1 MSTSLSLQIEM
12 TVSDYNDIVR
22 QYKNRLCRYAEKML
36 KNRHVAIDV
45 AQESF
50 MKLWENRNKVDPQK
64 VHAWLYATA
73 YNHCLTIIK
82 KERRYV
88 DAEALNHFVFE
99 EPQPDLKKI
108 LDDALDLLSE
118 QQRSIL
124 LLRDYEGYSYEEIG
138 EILGLGESQVKVY
151 LFRARQRIKA
161 YLKDLEF
168 VI

>member
-1 MSTSLSLQIEM
+1 M
-12 TVSDYNDIVR
+12 TVSDYNDIVK

-36 KNRHVAIDV
+36 RNRHAAVDV

-50 MKLWENRNKVDPQK
+50 MKLWENRDKIDPLK
-64 VHAWLYATA
+64 VHAWLYTTA
-73 YNHCLTIIK
+73 YHLCLQMLK

-88 DAEALNHFVFE
+88 DAAALDHLTIEEA
-99 EPQPDLKKI
+99 QPDLKKI
-108 LDDALDLLSE
+108 LEDSLDLLSE

-138 EILGLGESQVKVY
+138 EILALSSSQVKVY
-151 LFRARQRIKA
+151 LFRARQRIKE

>member
-1 MSTSLSLQIEM
+1 M

-22 QYKNRLCRYAEKML
+22 LYKNRLCRYAEKML
-36 KNRHVAIDV
+36 RNRHMAVDV

-50 MKLWENRNKVDPQK
+50 MKLWEHRQRVDPLK
-64 VHAWLYATA
+64 VHAWLYTTA
-73 YNHCLTIIK
+73 YHHCLTLLK

-88 DAEALNHFVFE
+88 DEKALEHFSFE
-99 EPQPDLKKI
+99 QPQPDLKKI
-108 LDDALDLLSE
+108 LDEALDLLNE

-138 EILGLGESQVKVY
+138 QILEISGSQVKSS
-151 LFRARQRIKA
+151 LFRARQRIKE
-161 YLKDLEF
+161 YLKDLEY